1 MGREI
6 IANLKFKK
14 IVDEANDLWVD
25 IFTQLKRNGIDAAKI
40 GWVARDVFD
49 YTNKLG
55 VNLTLKE
62 LVGVTNVLVDYCIN
76 GYSKELGDRLESIDK
91 FILDKFKENE

>member
-1 MGREI
+1 MAQDKEKVI
-6 IANLKFKK
+6 VTQSQLKF
-14 IVDEANDLWVD
+14 
-25 IFTQLKRNGIDAAKI
+25 
-40 GWVARDVFD
+40 VFD
-49 YTNKLG
+49 YTNKLR

-91 FILDKFKENE
+91 FIQVCISKN